1 MAAVYVTQ
9 RPSPVFPSSPRLRPR
24 PRPTALRDRASP
36 SPIKLSSPRSFPSQ
50 TKKLRK
56 LDCNNRYCIWSSL
69 HPPTCHPCLCEKVCS
84 LVHSSSPSP
93 FPSVPRLT
101 SALAQFLGPDAK
113 ETVTLRSEQ
122 YCSECHYW
130 YRGAGRRR

>member
-1 MAAVYVTQ
+1 MCNLETEGTKYGCGHYV
-9 RPSPVFPSSPRLRPR
+9 
-24 PRPTALRDRASP
+24 
-36 SPIKLSSPRSFPSQ
+36 I
-50 TKKLRK
+50 TKKVCK

-69 HPPTCHPCLCEKVCS
+69 HPPSCHPCLCEK
-84 LVHSSSPSP
+84 
-93 FPSVPRLT
+93 
-101 SALAQFLGPDAK
+101 FLGPDAK